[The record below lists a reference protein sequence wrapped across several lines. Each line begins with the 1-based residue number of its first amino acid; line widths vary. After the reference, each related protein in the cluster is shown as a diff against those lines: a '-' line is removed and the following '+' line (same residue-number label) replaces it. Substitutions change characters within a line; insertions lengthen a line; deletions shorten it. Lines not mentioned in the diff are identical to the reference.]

1 MEILL
6 TVKNWESFQSYKDR
20 RPPWVRLHKS
30 LLDDYEFQSMSA
42 NARAL
47 LPMIWLI
54 ASEDKDPTS
63 GCVRGSYESVTFRLR
78 GNLKDVKAGIQEIVK
93 AGFATLGNQEK
104 SQEKPIVTQNT
115 QSGYETVT
123 PETETETE
131 TEAEAE
137 AYLCESAFKNCWNQ
151 YPRKE
156 GNKKKAYE
164 CFKKTVWGHGR
175 RVNIFLEKMDRYIKS
190 VDDPK
195 YYKHGDTFFRNW
207 EDLEIA
213 EPIAAKPK
221 KKTSVRHNLDLLK
234 TIDLGGDNDN
244 GRIQAGNGDHVR
256 VGAIGQPGA
265 GNDID
270 LERIAH

>member
-6 TVKNWESFQSYKDR
+6 IVKNWESFQSYKDR

-54 ASEDKDPTS
+54 ASEDKDPQS

-78 GNLKDVKAGIQEIVK
+78 GNLKDVKAGIQEIAK
-93 AGFATLGNQEK
+93 AGFVTLKNQDK
-104 SQEKPIVTQNT
+104 DKEKPLVTQNA

-131 TEAEAE
+131 TETE
-137 AYLCESAFKNCWNQ
+137 AYLCERAFQNCWGQ
-151 YPRKE
+151 YPRKV
-156 GNKKKAYE
+156 GNKKKARE
-164 CFKKTVWGHGR
+164 SFKNTVWKKGR
-175 RVNIFLEKMDRYIKS
+175 RIHIFLEKMGKYIKS
-190 VDDPK
+190 VDDPQ

-213 EPIAAKPK
+213 EPIVAKPK
-221 KKTSVRHNLDLLK
+221 KKTTVRHNLDLIK
-234 TIDLGGDNDN
+234 NIDLGGNVNDSKRVQNGDGDNI
-244 GRIQAGNGDHVR
+244 RIGTTRQFGAGNGD
-256 VGAIGQPGA
+256 
-265 GNDID
+265 D
-270 LERIAH
+270 LERVTN